1 MTRGREDEPQG
12 PGLELK
18 VGCDSED
25 LLSEWNPVG
34 FDVPEDEY
42 DSCIPG
48 IYRLLRERAGIAAIA
63 SHLDQHDIAGST
75 EPGRSETNQRVAK
88 MLMTLMDGL

>member
-1 MTRGREDEPQG
+1 MTRKAPDWKSKSAAIR
-12 PGLELK
+12 K
-18 VGCDSED
+18 I
-25 LLSEWNPVG
+25 LLSEWNPIG

-48 IYRLLRERAGIAAIA
+48 IYRLLRERAGMAAIA

-75 EPGRSETNQRVAK
+75 EPGRSEENQRVAK
-88 MLMTLMDGL
+88 MLMTLMDDR